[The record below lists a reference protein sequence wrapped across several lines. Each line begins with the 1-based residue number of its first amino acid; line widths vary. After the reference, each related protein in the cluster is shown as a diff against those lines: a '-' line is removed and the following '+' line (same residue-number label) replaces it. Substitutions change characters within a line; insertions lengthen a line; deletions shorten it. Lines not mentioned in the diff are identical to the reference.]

1 MADHSNDISQT
12 KLLVDNIK
20 NKLDKNGLELTKSLV
35 SLLVEI
41 YMSSDIYRDM
51 SLEEFVV
58 NYARN
63 RPEDI
68 ETAEGYIRN
77 KKQIFFAYE
86 EQTEIEQKKSEKE
99 ELLRNKVLSVEM
111 DSDMTKRGLESVAL
125 VFYRAVAEYLW
136 FKKKGFGG
144 SPIEEKEKEIS
155 GIIKFIRYV
164 IPIEHL
170 KQIIDLSIVN
180 KMEEL
185 ESLFL
190 LFLGIELLKGTTKN
204 PQKTEKSVIFPISA
218 MMAVLNDPKLDMIRE
233 VKKNLD
239 SDYRGKEEE
248 IEEHISRKLNH
259 QMIIEFEE
267 LVSPFIDQLSTLRSH
282 LNSSLDKVSQFM
294 VNNPKAMKKEMYPML
309 KDLGLIYVNLGSIY
323 LKLKSFVDRLE
334 IGKTGSQNF
343 SNRPVMENNY
353 LTDYELYDD
362 VLKGKFNNYTLISLK
377 ELEGVDEL
385 HIAYNG
391 YDLVELTENGNIT
404 LGQLSVGLLYD
415 TNLNSHLLFRSI
427 ANLEKYIANKRSH
440 IERFNELL
448 KTNISL
454 YFLYYKDK
462 LQKLM
467 CYQVS
472 LLPLDSEKQTTKQDI
487 SVQTPLHFEEFS
499 IDHGYFWNEWDLR
512 RMTLQ
517 MVNIRNKETVGC
529 QTDISLFKV
538 HNNTQIWPLVDSST
552 MTGIEAGT
560 NPVWPKNYITA
571 LRNKN

>member
-1 MADHSNDISQT
+1 
-12 KLLVDNIK
+12 
-20 NKLDKNGLELTKSLV
+20 
-35 SLLVEI
+35 
-41 YMSSDIYRDM
+41 
-51 SLEEFVV
+51 
-58 NYARN
+58 
-63 RPEDI
+63 
-68 ETAEGYIRN
+68 
-77 KKQIFFAYE
+77 
-86 EQTEIEQKKSEKE
+86 
-99 ELLRNKVLSVEM
+99 
-111 DSDMTKRGLESVAL
+111 
-125 VFYRAVAEYLW
+125 
-136 FKKKGFGG
+136 
-144 SPIEEKEKEIS
+144 
-155 GIIKFIRYV
+155 
-164 IPIEHL
+164 
-170 KQIIDLSIVN
+170 
-180 KMEEL
+180 
-185 ESLFL
+185 
-190 LFLGIELLKGTTKN
+190 
-204 PQKTEKSVIFPISA
+204 

-248 IEEHISRKLNH
+248 IEEHILRKLNH